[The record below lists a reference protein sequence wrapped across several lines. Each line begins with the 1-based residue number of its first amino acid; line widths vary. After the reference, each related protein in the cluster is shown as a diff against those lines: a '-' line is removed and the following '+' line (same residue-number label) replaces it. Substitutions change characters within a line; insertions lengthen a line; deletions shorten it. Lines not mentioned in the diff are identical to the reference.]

1 MNAASD
7 KFKGFPKETPDFLFN
22 LKFCNTTLKEKENL
36 AKYKILISEP
46 LKQLYKE
53 LLPTVLNID
62 PRFET
67 KPSRCVSTPY
77 TDRRFSPSVP
87 LKEYMYIRFKYSDL
101 SDNIPGLYFDM
112 GCDYYSYGLRI
123 YKQNIKGMDKIRE
136 KILKSPEHFSSV
148 LDKLSD
154 KGFFVI
160 GDLYKKDKLPNMP
173 DFPAKSLYNRKSFY
187 IGKDVKINENIFS
200 RELAEEIKAN
210 FLALTP
216 IIRII

>member
-22 LKFCNTTLKEKENL
+22 IKFCNTTSKEKENL

-67 KPSRCVSTPY
+67 KQSRCVSTPY
-77 TDRRFSPSVP
+77 TDIRFSPSAP

-136 KILKSPEHFSSV
+136 KILKAPEHFSSV

-173 DFPAKSLYNRKSFY
+173 DCPAKSLYNRKSFY

>member
-22 LKFCNTTLKEKENL
+22 IKFYNTTSKEKENL

-67 KPSRCVSTPY
+67 KQSRCVSTPY
-77 TDRRFSPSVP
+77 TDRRFSPSAP

-136 KILKSPEHFSSV
+136 KILKAPEHFSSV

-173 DFPAKSLYNRKSFY
+173 DCPAKSLYNRKSFY

-210 FLALTP
+210 FLSLTP

>member
-1 MNAASD
+1 
-7 KFKGFPKETPDFLFN
+7 
-22 LKFCNTTLKEKENL
+22 
-36 AKYKILISEP
+36 
-46 LKQLYKE
+46 
-53 LLPTVLNID
+53 
-62 PRFET
+62 
-67 KPSRCVSTPY
+67 
-77 TDRRFSPSVP
+77 
-87 LKEYMYIRFKYSDL
+87 MYIRFKYSDL

-136 KILKSPEHFSSV
+136 KILKAPEHFSSV

-173 DFPAKSLYNRKSFY
+173 DCPAKSLYNRKSFY